1 MFSDVDGDEWPCYDE
16 DEKSD
21 GEYCTEGV
29 HGVSFLCANGALI
42 INKAIKFAWS
52 ARFSKIF

>member
-1 MFSDVDGDEWPCYDE
+1 MASAGCGVSFGDVDGDERPGYDE

-29 HGVSFLCANGALI
+29 HGVSFLEVLE
-42 INKAIKFAWS
+42 KEKKP
-52 ARFSKIF
+52 RP